1 MPAYHERLWPS
12 VWLFVAT
19 ALVIPASILVLAPIS
34 LIAGVITAV
43 VLYAGCVVGLLLAA
57 PTVEVEDGTL
67 HAAKASIATSLV
79 GEVTSFSGDEA
90 FKERGQRLDA
100 RAWLMLRPWVDPI
113 VKVPVLDAS
122 DPAPYW
128 IVSTRHPKEL
138 AAAINSSR
146 RPVSGEN

>member
-1 MPAYHERLWPS
+1 MPAYRERLWPS
-12 VWLFVAT
+12 PWLFIAT

-43 VLYAGCVVGLLLAA
+43 VLYAGCVVGLLTAA
-57 PTVEVEDGTL
+57 PVVAVDHGQL
-67 HAAKASIATSLV
+67 FAGKASISTALV
-79 GEVTSFSGDEA
+79 GEVTSYSGQEA

-113 VKVPVLDAS
+113 VKVPLLDAS

-128 IVSTRHPKEL
+128 IVSTRRPKEL
-138 AAAINSSR
+138 AAAINASR
-146 RPVSGEN
+146 RPGSGEN